1 MNVACEWKQF
11 RMSEV
16 SLNILELKR
25 NIALLHVLDFVF
37 IWAAIYGVAES
48 VTTEAT

>member
-25 NIALLHVLDFVF
+25 NIALLHVLDFCVYLGCYL
-37 IWAAIYGVAES
+37 WGCRVRHD
-48 VTTEAT
+48 